1 RRDDNIVTATNA
13 LMISAIA
20 RAGLAFGDDHY
31 VYVAQDAMRWLDGAM
46 SKSMSQATSKTTSNP
61 KTKTLLHGSSGG
73 AAFASDYA
81 CMVQALLDVY
91 EATYSMRW
99 LTRALELQQ
108 QQDDALWSGEA
119 LRYAGGVRNVP
130 PSLRGLA

>member
-1 RRDDNIVTATNA
+1 
-13 LMISAIA
+13 
-20 RAGLAFGDDHY
+20 LAFGDDHY
-31 VYVAQDAMRWLDGAM
+31 VYAAQDAMRWLDGAM
-46 SKSMSQATSKTTSNP
+46 SQSMLQSTSKSKSKSISNP